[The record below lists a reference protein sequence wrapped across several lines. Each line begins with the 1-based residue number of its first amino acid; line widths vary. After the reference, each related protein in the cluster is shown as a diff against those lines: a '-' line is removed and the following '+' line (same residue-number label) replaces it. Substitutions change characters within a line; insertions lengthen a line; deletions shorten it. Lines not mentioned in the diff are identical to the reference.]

1 MEVRLNFM
9 EYWRI
14 FLETDKREGKKSLM
28 TLEDKVLCFVFHRLF
43 NYENQFESI
52 ETFFSYY
59 D

>member
-14 FLETDKREGKKSLM
+14 FLEADKRRKKKTLM

-43 NYENQFESI
+43 NYGNQNESI
-52 ETFFSYY
+52 EIFFFML
-59 D
+59 